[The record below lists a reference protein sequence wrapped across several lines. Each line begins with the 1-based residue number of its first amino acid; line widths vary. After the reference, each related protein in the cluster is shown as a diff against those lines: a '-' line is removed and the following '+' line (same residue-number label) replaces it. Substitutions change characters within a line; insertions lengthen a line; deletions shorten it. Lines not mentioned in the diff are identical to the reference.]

1 LPLQQKNQNKVEKPV
16 MGVIQMETIKKRTP
30 QIMTPQAIVKPVPI
44 KAPKIVERQEENIFS
59 LGNSP
64 SLDSV
69 VDSATRVV

>member
-1 LPLQQKNQNKVEKPV
+1 
-16 MGVIQMETIKKRTP
+16 METIKKRTP

-44 KAPKIVERQEENIFS
+44 KAPKIVESQEENIFS

-64 SLDSV
+64 SLDSL